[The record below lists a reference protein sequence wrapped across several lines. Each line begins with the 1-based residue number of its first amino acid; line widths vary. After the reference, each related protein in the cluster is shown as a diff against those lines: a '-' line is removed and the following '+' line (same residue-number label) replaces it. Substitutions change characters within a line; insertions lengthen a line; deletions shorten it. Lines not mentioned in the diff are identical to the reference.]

1 LFCYALIKQKALRP
15 FLASGIFSSFS
26 YCVITV
32 KMLVFIKL
40 FGNGQLATGFCCQKA
55 LGYPLLALG

>member
-1 LFCYALIKQKALRP
+1 MKQKALRP
-15 FLASGIFSSFS
+15 FLASSIFSSFP

-32 KMLVFIKL
+32 KMLVFIKP
-40 FGNGQLATGFCCQKA
+40 FGNGQLAAGFCCQRA